1 MWLKIFPENV
11 RYIWFKHIH
20 STTHKHRNLQNPF
33 STYYYADGNFES
45 SSWSWIK
52 IVLSS
57 QVLGSSSNKNVLSAS
72 TGHIHIIMMSY
83 HLENG
88 HLKGLIH

>member
-1 MWLKIFPENV
+1 MWLKIFQENV
-11 RYIWFKHIH
+11 RYIWFKDFH
-20 STTHKHRNLQNPF
+20 STTYKHKNLQNPF
-33 STYYYADGNFES
+33 TTHYYADGNLES

-52 IVLSS
+52 FVLSS
-57 QVLGSSSNKNVLSAS
+57 WVLGSSSNKNVPSAS

-88 HLKGLIH
+88 HLKDLIC